1 MPGSVNHAL
10 LEGVTLSAAT
20 QLAGVNLAANIDLQ
34 DPKDETSD
42 KRLARRA
49 KKHGNLTA
57 DYGVG
62 ALKAGVELEV
72 SGDRFDD
79 AANKN
84 RLGGYG
90 LVNLYATY
98 AITRDWSALVRWD
111 NIGDKQYDLARNYAT
126 PGSKV
131 FAGVRY
137 GYK

>member
-1 MPGSVNHAL
+1 MTIAG
-10 LEGVTLSAAT
+10 AT
-20 QLAGVNLAANIDLQ
+20 KLAGVNLAANVDLQ
-34 DPKDETSD
+34 DPKDDTSG

-57 DYGVG
+57 DYGIG
-62 ALKAGVELEV
+62 KLKAGVELEL
-72 SGDRFDD
+72 SGDRYDD

-98 AITRDWSALVRWD
+98 AISGDWSALVRWN
-111 NIGDKQYDLARNYAT
+111 NIGDKQYDLARFYAT

-131 FAGVRY
+131 FAGIRY